1 MVKIAVCDDEPA
13 FAERVKMVIEAECRE
28 LGVSS
33 EVALYTDSGMLAY
46 DIDEKRYFDML
57 FLDIE
62 MPGLTGM
69 ELADRIKASLPQA
82 LVSFITSHTKY
93 AVKSFELSIFRY
105 IPKAEVESCLPMA
118 VSDGIRLL
126 SWKVKECYVVETPR
140 QIVRVAMSDI
150 LYIYKKQKYSVMVLP
165 GEEVPVRKALGQLKE
180 ELNREEFVMIE
191 RGYMVNL
198 YHVRKMEGASVVLDE
213 GSVLPVSQNHVKEV
227 REAIAGFFRRH
238 L

>member
-13 FAERVKMVIEAECRE
+13 FAERVKMVIESECRE

-118 VSDGIRLL
+118 VSDGMRLL
-126 SWKVKECYVVETPR
+126 SWKVKE
-140 QIVRVAMSDI
+140 
-150 LYIYKKQKYSVMVLP
+150 YSVMVLP

-198 YHVRKMEGASVVLDE
+198 YHVRKMERSSVVLDE